1 MRFVI
6 QKVSESE
13 VKVDG
18 ETLGKIGKG
27 FMVLIGVSNSDT
39 KEIADR
45 MIKKMLGLRIFED
58 EQGKTN
64 LSLDTVGGSLLLI
77 SQFTLYANCK
87 KGNRP
92 SFIEAG
98 APDMAEE
105 MYEYIIAK
113 CKEQVPTV
121 ERGRFGA
128 DMKVSLVNDG
138 PFTIILDS
146 ETLYIEEM
154 GDGGFL
160 EIPRPPFPKTEC
172 RKGLDGYE
180 KIIWGF
186 LKPYTGQR
194 SQMPIRKATNHMT
207 MTERS

>member
-1 MRFVI
+1 MRFVV
-6 QKVSESE
+6 QRVAESE

-18 ETLGKIGKG
+18 EVLGKIGKG

-39 KEIADR
+39 KEIADK

-58 EQGKTN
+58 ENGKTN
-64 LSLDTVGGSLLLI
+64 LSLETVGGELLLI

-98 APDMAEE
+98 APDMASE

-113 CKEQVPTV
+113 CKEQVPVV
-121 ERGRFGA
+121 ERGQFGA

-146 ETLYIEEM
+146 DNL
-154 GDGGFL
+154 
-160 EIPRPPFPKTEC
+160 
-172 RKGLDGYE
+172 
-180 KIIWGF
+180 
-186 LKPYTGQR
+186 
-194 SQMPIRKATNHMT
+194 
-207 MTERS
+207 